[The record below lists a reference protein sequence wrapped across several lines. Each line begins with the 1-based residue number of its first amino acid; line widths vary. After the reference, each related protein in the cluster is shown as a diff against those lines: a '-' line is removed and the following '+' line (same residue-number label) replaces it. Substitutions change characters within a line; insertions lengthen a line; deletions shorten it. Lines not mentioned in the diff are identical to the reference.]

1 MSRKLIH
8 QLDKE
13 YKLFKQLG
21 AAGGLEADL
30 HDFRIT
36 KDGTALM
43 TVYQV
48 INKDLSDLEK
58 PFIGEIWDC
67 LIQEVNIETGELVF
81 QWRASDHYRVA
92 DTVKP
97 IGDDGVIG
105 RAFDFFHLNSI
116 DKDSKGNY
124 LISSRFTRS
133 LTYINGTDGEVIW
146 ILGGK
151 RNIFQDLSGGKATSF
166 AYQHDARWSEDHTT
180 ITMFDNGV
188 DDAHADIADTR
199 GLRLKIGEDNM
210 TVEMVAEYKN
220 PHGIHGISQG
230 SFQTLPNG
238 NSFLGYGNTA
248 AFTEFSH
255 DGKVLCD
262 VHFGAE
268 SRFGAGEVQSYR
280 VYKYSW
286 HGWPTT
292 DPEVAILQNDNG
304 KWSFFV
310 SWNGATEVTAW
321 VLQGADSEENEE
333 WVDLEQILKEG
344 FETEFDIHS
353 TYPRYMRVLA
363 LDSSFG
369 ILGIGGSLD
378 LTTEKVVF
386 NTSAIESGNDVNTT
400 QKSLPSLRIEEG
412 DTWWLK
418 IMLGFCALGGMCVGL
433 REARTVWR
441 TRRRSRMGFSFLW
454 HR

>member
-1 MSRKLIH
+1 LGGAEG
-8 QLDKE
+8 LD
-13 YKLFKQLG
+13 G
-21 AAGGLEADL
+21 DL

-48 INKDLSDLEK
+48 INKDLADLGK
-58 PFIGEIWDC
+58 PIFGEIWDC

-81 QWRASDHYRVA
+81 QWRASDHYKVA
-92 DTVKP
+92 DTIKP
-97 IGDDGVIG
+97 IAEDGVIG

-124 LISSRFTRS
+124 LISARFTRS
-133 LTYINGTDGEVIW
+133 LTYINGSDGEVIW
-146 ILGGK
+146 IMGGK
-151 RNIFQDLSGGKATSF
+151 RNMFQDLSDGKATDF
-166 AYQHDARWSEDHTT
+166 AYQHDARWSDDHT

-188 DDAHADIADTR
+188 DDGHPNLADTR
-199 GLRLKIGEDNM
+199 GLRLKVDEEKM
-210 TVEMVAEYKN
+210 TAEVVAEYKN

-238 NSFLGYGNTA
+238 NGFLGYGNTA
-248 AFTEFSH
+248 AFTEYSH

-286 HGWPTT
+286 HGWPTN
-292 DPEVAILQNDNG
+292 DPEVAILQNDSG
-304 KWSFFV
+304 KWSFYV
-310 SWNGATEVTAW
+310 SWNGATEVKEW
-321 VLQGADSEENEE
+321 VLQGSDSEENNEG
-333 WVDLEQILKEG
+333 WVDLERILKEG
-344 FETEFDIHS
+344 FETEFDIDS
-353 TYPRYMRVLA
+353 AYPQYIRVLG
-363 LDSSFG
+363 LDSSFN
-369 ILGIGGSLD
+369 ILGVGGSLD
-378 LTTEKVVF
+378 LTLEKVVF
-386 NTSAIESGNDVNTT
+386 NISATDTGNGINST
-400 QKSLPSLRIEEG
+400 QTWSLPPLRIEEG

-433 REARTVWR
+433 REAQTVWR
-441 TRRRSRMGFSFLW
+441 TRRRARRGLSFPVN
-454 HR
+454 R